1 MMRRPSQRGRRNPRN
16 GPFSHSQWS
25 LLMFAIGIQGNNQTQ
40 CATRWQV
47 TLYLLRG
54 KRQETANAL
63 VSVPPIS
70 TSSLSAL
77 IYSMLSALRVINIW
91 TAITLLSPPSG
102 LSAECL
108 QTATFLKVLGI
119 DSKVFRQRGW
129 SVSSPGGITRHHR
142 PAGVTPNHW
151 FSHLRSWARKK
162 HNLSHHIYEV
172 WGQN

>member
-1 MMRRPSQRGRRNPRN
+1 
-16 GPFSHSQWS
+16 
-25 LLMFAIGIQGNNQTQ
+25 MFAIGIQGNNQTQ

-129 SVSSPGGITRHHR
+129 SVSSPGGITWHY
-142 PAGVTPNHW
+142 PAPPARGSNPESLVLPLAQLG
-151 FSHLRSWARKK
+151 SEEAQPQPPHL
-162 HNLSHHIYEV
+162 
-172 WGQN
+172 